1 MEGVVLESVGQ
12 CKTKQVEK
20 TSPTGNTMNQIRCD
34 FKITIAVVLIS
45 EVSNS
50 NKLYRVFDI

>member
-1 MEGVVLESVGQ
+1 VGQ